1 MLSNVIK
8 KNTQI
13 LLFSCFMADM
23 QSITPK
29 EIKSLKCAIQHFQDC
44 YLVSSIGAL
53 AKSPNGRKILA
64 ENIAHTKDG
73 FRIRFNNING
83 KTHDFFVSQKEIDDL
98 VYMDK
103 FFNPIPLKQP
113 HNPVVKALE
122 AAMNKLLTQFPSKKP
137 LICRFPNCNEKFEYN
152 KPSNFMEMFT
162 GRKPLVINESSF
174 RISLKSKEKE
184 SIEIFDKISDQP
196 QNSFVTGTAINFHKG
211 LSDNHCYSITKTD
224 KNART
229 IEFFDHRFLEKI
241 TLTYE
246 EAIKKLKFIVGYFDK
261 DLM

>member
-1 MLSNVIK
+1 MK
-8 KNTQI
+8 P
-13 LLFSCFMADM
+13 
-23 QSITPK
+23 ITST
-29 EIKSLKCAIQHFQDC
+29 EINNLKTAIQYFQDC
-44 YLVSSIGAL
+44 YLVSSVSAL
-53 AKSPNGRKILA
+53 ARSSNGRKFLA

-73 FRIRFNNING
+73 YRIKFNNING
-83 KTHDFFVSQKEIDDL
+83 KAKDFFVSQKETDDL
-98 VYMDK
+98 VYLDK
-103 FFNPIPLKQP
+103 YMNPMPLTQP
-113 HNPVVKALE
+113 HNPVIKAIE
-122 AAMNKLLTQFPSKKP
+122 VAMNKLLTQFPSKKP